1 LYYFGLTSTEEPM
14 RRALPQVHES
24 LEALTQL
31 LTGTKDAKRK
41 RRIHLLVLIAS
52 GEVHS
57 REAAAKHL
65 GLHRNSISDWL
76 AAYEVRG
83 LEGLLE
89 IGKLGVKPGQKV
101 LRPAALNA
109 LEERLA
115 GEGFDSY
122 GFGLEIPYATVYGSQ
137 RRCRMWPALASR
149 RRIEGPSPKCA
160 SAARIVR
167 ILRD

>member
-1 LYYFGLTSTEEPM
+1 M
-14 RRALPQVHES
+14 RRALPEIRES

-41 RRIHLLVLIAS
+41 RRVHLLVLIAS
-52 GEVHS
+52 GEVSS

-65 GLHRNSISDWL
+65 RLHRNSIGDWL
-76 AAYEVRG
+76 AAYEAGG

-89 IGKLGVKPGQKV
+89 IGKPGVKPGQKV
-101 LRPAALNA
+101 LKPAVLNA

-122 GFGLEIPYATVYGSQ
+122 GQVRQWLEREFGLTIPYATVYGLV
-137 RRCRMWPALASR
+137 RFRLASKLKR
-149 RRIEGPSPKCA
+149 ARPQHEKKTPPTPLPSPGG
-160 SAARIVR
+160 
-167 ILRD
+167 

>member
-1 LYYFGLTSTEEPM
+1 M
-14 RRALPQVHES
+14 RRALPEVRES

-52 GEVHS
+52 GEVRS

-65 GLHRNSISDWL
+65 RLHRNSIGDWL
-76 AAYEVRG
+76 AAYEARG

-89 IGKLGVKPGQKV
+89 IGKPGVKPGQKV
-101 LRPAALNA
+101 LKPAVLNA

-122 GFGLEIPYATVYGSQ
+122 GQVRQWLEREFGLSIPYGTVYGLV
-137 RRCRMWPALASR
+137 RFRLASKLKR
-149 RRIEGPSPKCA
+149 ARPQHVKKTPSPPPA
-160 SAARIVR
+160 SSGG
-167 ILRD
+167 